1 MEENITDTKP
11 KRKKRSVKRIFLT
24 VLLVILIILF
34 VGIAAGYWYIMDKL
48 NRTEYVEIPEEEI
61 EINEGVVEQLTN
73 YRNIALLGIDSR
85 NQDSYA
91 SGSRSDCI
99 IIASINEDT
108 SEVKLISIYRDT
120 YLKITGHSLDKVTH
134 AYAYGG
140 PALAISTLNTN
151 LDLNITE
158 FVAVNFEAVADIVNS
173 LDGININITSAEL
186 NYINEYID
194 ETSKYTGI
202 KSKHITKTGMQKLDG
217 VQAVAYA
224 RIRYTSGGDYKRTER
239 MRTIIDA
246 CLAKAKTLSLTKL
259 NSAANTILGKIETN
273 IKSGEILALL
283 PKVATYKITD
293 SIGWPY
299 EVKSAKIGGI
309 YYTVPVTLESCVEE
323 LHKEL
328 FGEEDYEVSETVEQI
343 SNSIINKTGYR

>member
-1 MEENITDTKP
+1 MEEDKV
-11 KRKKRSVKRIFLT
+11 RKKTNIKKIILII
-24 VLLVILIILF
+24 LLVILIILF
-34 VGIAAGYWYIMDKL
+34 AGISVGYWYIMDKL
-48 NRTEYVEIPEEEI
+48 NRSEYIEISEEEI
-61 EINEGVVEQLTN
+61 EINEGVEEKLTN
-73 YRNIALLGIDSR
+73 YRNIALFGIDSR
-85 NQDSYA
+85 DQDSYA

-108 SEVKLISIYRDT
+108 NEVKLTSIYRDT

-158 FVAVNFEAVADIVNS
+158 FIAVNFEAVADIVNS
-173 LDGININITSAEL
+173 LGGISVNITSDEL

-194 ETSKYTGI
+194 STSKNTGI
-202 KSKHITKTGMQKLDG
+202 KSNHITKTGTQTLDG
-217 VQAVAYA
+217 VQAVAYC
-224 RIRYTSGGDYKRTER
+224 RIRYTAGGDYKRTER

-246 CLAKAKTLSLTKL
+246 CLAKAKTLSLVKL
-259 NSAANTILGKIETN
+259 NSAANTILEKIERN
-273 IKSGEILALL
+273 ISSGELLALL
-283 PKVATYKITD
+283 PKVASFKITD

-309 YYTVPVTLESCVEE
+309 YYSVPVTLESCVEQ

-328 FGEEDYEVSETVEQI
+328 FGEEDYEVSDTVKEI
-343 SNSIINKTGYR
+343 SDSIIKKTGYK